1 MQGGPEAVVPAAPL
15 LPPPLGLLQTA
26 QVIEHEV
33 GAVGPV
39 GFQPTNDRWLAGI
52 RWAIPSGSIVGLLDA
67 CNPALALDN
76 AYSGSPAG
84 AYYPF
89 GVIAEDQCLAAS
101 FGTEEFRAR
110 ARQALIAQE
119 SNAVERQFERGLV
132 GNSVNPRL
140 AQATTGHIYLGSSA
154 NTQATQLALTPKD
167 ALACLDEGIARWGK
181 GQGMIHAPSYVI
193 AQWVASRSIV
203 VENFDLAT
211 TPADPSPSSAKS
223 RLIFSP
229 NGNPI
234 VAGSG
239 YLGVSP
245 DGTVVPDLT
254 TGGHAAMWCYA
265 TGMVTVHRDA
275 EVSYLPDS
283 PSEVGQALDRTNN
296 TITWRAWRAYAF
308 AWSRLLHASVKVNT
322 VLAAAP

>member
-1 MQGGPEAVVPAAPL
+1 MQGGPESVVPAPPL
-15 LPPPLGLLQTA
+15 LPPLLGLVQTA
-26 QVIEHEV
+26 QVVEHEV

-39 GFQPTNDRWLAGI
+39 GFAPTQDRWLAGI
-52 RWAIPSGSIVGLLDA
+52 RWATPGGRVVGLLDA

-76 AYSGSPAG
+76 SFTGSPAG

-89 GVIAEDQCLAAS
+89 GVVAEDQCLAAS

-119 SNAVERQFERGLV
+119 SAAVERQLERGTI
-132 GNSVNPRL
+132 GNSLNPRL
-140 AQATTGHIYLGSSA
+140 AEATAGHVYLGSSA

-167 ALACLDEGIARWGK
+167 ALACLDEGIARWGR
-181 GQGMIHAPSYVI
+181 GLGMIHAPAYVV
-193 AQWVASRSIV
+193 AQWVASRAIV
-203 VENFDLAT
+203 VENFDLET
-211 TPADPSPSSAKS
+211 TPRDSK
-223 RLIFSP
+223 RVIFSP

-234 VAGSG
+234 IAGSG

-254 TGGHAAMWCYA
+254 VAGHAAMWCYA
-265 TGMVTVHRDA
+265 TDLIVVHRDA
-275 EVSYLPDS
+275 DVSYIPDS

-296 TITWRAWRAYAF
+296 AITWRAWRAYAF
-308 AWSRLLHASVKVNT
+308 AWNRLLHASVKVNT